1 MNNSNKVRDEE
12 LQSPESIHCNSETG
26 DKKKSSHSQRDNEY
40 SSEVFNFQ
48 YIWANSYLTI
58 IKRTVQFDWKWNTC
72 VLISNLTQILVT
84 VQEEKKHRFQ
94 MD

>member
-48 YIWANSYLTI
+48 YI
-58 IKRTVQFDWKWNTC
+58 
-72 VLISNLTQILVT
+72 
-84 VQEEKKHRFQ
+84 
-94 MD
+94 

>member
-12 LQSPESIHCNSETG
+12 LESIHCNSETG

-48 YIWANSYLTI
+48 YI
-58 IKRTVQFDWKWNTC
+58 
-72 VLISNLTQILVT
+72 
-84 VQEEKKHRFQ
+84 
-94 MD
+94 

>member
-1 MNNSNKVRDEE
+1 MVILKMTYELVKSIKSKSMNNSNKVRDEE

-48 YIWANSYLTI
+48 YI
-58 IKRTVQFDWKWNTC
+58 
-72 VLISNLTQILVT
+72 
-84 VQEEKKHRFQ
+84 
-94 MD
+94 